1 MSATGDQG
9 RDDTVAAVAAVW
21 FAHLQ
26 DDTAGAEDWLAFE
39 AWLAETPA
47 HAVAY
52 EALERIWVDL
62 DIDAEAINAALKRSE
77 PVSLAAHRASR
88 WPRRTWLAVG
98 AAMAAGLALA
108 VVGPGL
114 MPPAP
119 AQTFETALG
128 ETRQVELADGTKVQ
142 LNAGS
147 RLTVRF
153 DRRARRVEMA
163 DAEATFDVTHDPAR
177 PFLIEVGDQ
186 QVRVVGT
193 AFNLRQRS
201 GQVVL
206 SVSRGLVEVRPIDAP
221 TAVPVQVAA
230 GQRLSHQKGSDVSDV
245 TRVSAEAAYSWTKGQ
260 LVYDAAS
267 LQDVA
272 ADLSRSLGVVVRVA
286 DSQTAR
292 LKFSGVLSLDDRTAL
307 LRRLEAFVPIRAEQ
321 TGAEIVLRRR
331 E

>member
-1 MSATGDQG
+1 MRPTGDQE
-9 RDDTVAAVAAVW
+9 RDDTVAEVAAVW
-21 FAHLQ
+21 FARLQ
-26 DDTAGAEDWLAFE
+26 DDAASAEDWLAFE

-47 HAVAY
+47 HAAAY
-52 EALERIWVDL
+52 ETLERIWVDL
-62 DIDAEAINAALKRSE
+62 DIDAEAINAALKRIE
-77 PVSLAAHRASR
+77 PVSLAKHRASR

-119 AQTFETALG
+119 TQTYETALG
-128 ETRQVELADGTKVQ
+128 ETRQIELRDGTKVQ

-153 DRRARRVEMA
+153 ERRARHVEMA
-163 DAEATFDVTHDPAR
+163 DAEATFDVTHDAAR

-206 SVSRGLVEVRPIDAP
+206 SVSSGLVEVRPIDTP
-221 TAVPVQVAA
+221 TAVPVRVAA
-230 GQRLSHQKGSDVSDV
+230 GQRLSHQKGSDASHV
-245 TRVSAEAAYSWTKGQ
+245 TRVDAEAAYGWTKGQ
-260 LVYDAAS
+260 LVYDAAP
-267 LQDVA
+267 LQEVA
-272 ADLSRSLGVVVRVA
+272 ADLSRSLGMVVRVA

-292 LKFSGVLSLDDRTAL
+292 LKFSGVLSLDDRAAL

-321 TGAEIVLRRR
+321 TGTEIVLRRR

>member
-1 MSATGDQG
+1 MSATGDQE
-9 RDDTVAAVAAVW
+9 RDDTVTAVAAGW
-21 FAHLQ
+21 FARLQ
-26 DDTAGAEDWLAFE
+26 DDAAGAEDWLAVE
-39 AWLAETPA
+39 AWLDETPA

-52 EALERIWVDL
+52 ETLERIWIDL
-62 DIDAEAINAALKRSE
+62 DIDAEAINAALKRFE
-77 PVSLAAHRASR
+77 PVSLAEHRASR

-114 MPPAP
+114 MTPAP

-153 DRRARRVEMA
+153 ERRARRVEMA
-163 DAEATFDVTHDPAR
+163 DAEATFDVAHDAAR
-177 PFLIEVGDQ
+177 PFVIEVGDQ

-193 AFNLRQRS
+193 AFNLRERS

-206 SVSRGLVEVRPIDAP
+206 SVSRGLVEVRPVDAP
-221 TAVPVQVAA
+221 TAAPVRVAA

-245 TRVSAEAAYSWTKGQ
+245 THVSAEAAYSWTKGQ
-260 LVYDAAS
+260 LVYDAAP

-272 ADLSRSLGVVVRVA
+272 ADLSRSLGMVVRVA

-292 LKFSGVLSLDDRTAL
+292 LRFSGVLSLDDRAAL